1 MDPEVNAAM
10 SRVAVAMEERNESQ
24 VGLRIPVLVSAII
37 DQEADDELLDL
48 VRTAMSSNDQSITMS
63 EFVSS
68 TLNLFNWRNSNSVA
82 SNWRISASSLLAW
95 GFIRC

>member
-1 MDPEVNAAM
+1 MNPEVNAAM
-10 SRVAVAMEERNESQ
+10 SRVAVAMERRNESQ

-48 VRTAMSSNDQSITMS
+48 VRTAMSSNNQSITMV

-68 TLNLFNWRNSNSVA
+68 TLNLFNWRNLNS
-82 SNWRISASSLLAW
+82 
-95 GFIRC
+95 

>member
-1 MDPEVNAAM
+1 MNPEVNAAM
-10 SRVAVAMEERNESQ
+10 SRVAVAMEKRNESQ

-48 VRTAMSSNDQSITMS
+48 VRTAMSSNNQSITMV

-68 TLNLFNWRNSNSVA
+68 TLNLFNWRNLNS
-82 SNWRISASSLLAW
+82 
-95 GFIRC
+95 

>member
-37 DQEADDELLDL
+37 NQEADDELLDL
-48 VRTAMSSNDQSITMS
+48 VRTAMSSNNQSITMS

-68 TLNLFNWRNSNSVA
+68 TLNLFNWRNSNS
-82 SNWRISASSLLAW
+82 
-95 GFIRC
+95 

>member
-1 MDPEVNAAM
+1 MNPEINAAM
-10 SRVAVAMEERNESQ
+10 SRVAVAMERRNESQ

-48 VRTAMSSNDQSITMS
+48 VRTAMSSNNQSITME

-68 TLNLFNWRNSNSVA
+68 TLNLFNWRNLNS
-82 SNWRISASSLLAW
+82 
-95 GFIRC
+95 

>member
-1 MDPEVNAAM
+1 MNPEVNAAM
-10 SRVAVAMEERNESQ
+10 SRVAVAMQKRNESQ

-48 VRTAMSSNDQSITMS
+48 VRTAMSSNNQLITMV

-68 TLNLFNWRNSNSVA
+68 TLSLFNWRNLNS
-82 SNWRISASSLLAW
+82 
-95 GFIRC
+95 

>member
-1 MDPEVNAAM
+1 MNPEVNAAM
-10 SRVAVAMEERNESQ
+10 SRVAIAMERRNESQ

-48 VRTAMSSNDQSITMS
+48 VRTAMSSNNQSITMV

-68 TLNLFNWRNSNSVA
+68 TLNLFNCQNSNS
-82 SNWRISASSLLAW
+82 
-95 GFIRC
+95 

>member
-1 MDPEVNAAM
+1 MNPEVNAAM
-10 SRVAVAMEERNESQ
+10 SRVSVAMEKRNESQ

-48 VRTAMSSNDQSITMS
+48 VRTAMSSNNQSITMV

-68 TLNLFNWRNSNSVA
+68 TLNLFNWRNLNS
-82 SNWRISASSLLAW
+82 
-95 GFIRC
+95 

>member
-1 MDPEVNAAM
+1 MNPEVNAAM

-24 VGLRIPVLVSAII
+24 VGLRIPILVSAII

-48 VRTAMSSNDQSITMS
+48 VRTAMLSNNQSITMS

-68 TLNLFNWRNSNSVA
+68 TLNLFNWRNSNS
-82 SNWRISASSLLAW
+82 
-95 GFIRC
+95 

>member
-1 MDPEVNAAM
+1 MNPEVNAAM
-10 SRVAVAMEERNESQ
+10 SRVAIAMERRNESK

-48 VRTAMSSNDQSITMS
+48 VRTAMSSNNQSITMV

-68 TLNLFNWRNSNSVA
+68 TLNLFNWRNSNS
-82 SNWRISASSLLAW
+82 
-95 GFIRC
+95 

>member
-1 MDPEVNAAM
+1 MNPEVNAAM
-10 SRVAVAMEERNESQ
+10 SRVSVAMEKRNESQ

-48 VRTAMSSNDQSITMS
+48 VRIAMSSNNQSITMV

-68 TLNLFNWRNSNSVA
+68 TLNLFNWRNSNS
-82 SNWRISASSLLAW
+82 
-95 GFIRC
+95 

>member
-68 TLNLFNWRNSNSVA
+68 TLNLFKWRNSNS
-82 SNWRISASSLLAW
+82 
-95 GFIRC
+95 

>member
-1 MDPEVNAAM
+1 MNPEVNAAM
-10 SRVAVAMEERNESQ
+10 SRVSIAMEKRNESQ

-48 VRTAMSSNDQSITMS
+48 VRTAMSSNNQSITMV

-68 TLNLFNWRNSNSVA
+68 TLNLFNWRNSNS
-82 SNWRISASSLLAW
+82 
-95 GFIRC
+95 

>member
-1 MDPEVNAAM
+1 MNPEVNAAM
-10 SRVAVAMEERNESQ
+10 HRVSVAMEKRNESQ

-48 VRTAMSSNDQSITMS
+48 VRIAMSSNNQSITMV

-68 TLNLFNWRNSNSVA
+68 TLNLFNWRNSNS
-82 SNWRISASSLLAW
+82 
-95 GFIRC
+95 

>member
-1 MDPEVNAAM
+1 MNPEVNAAM
-10 SRVAVAMEERNESQ
+10 SRVSVAMEKRNESQ

-48 VRTAMSSNDQSITMS
+48 VRTAMSSNNQSITMV

-68 TLNLFNWRNSNSVA
+68 TLNLFNWRNSNS
-82 SNWRISASSLLAW
+82 
-95 GFIRC
+95 

>member
-1 MDPEVNAAM
+1 MNPEVNAAM
-10 SRVAVAMEERNESQ
+10 SRVSVAMEKRNESQ

-48 VRTAMSSNDQSITMS
+48 VRTAMSSNTQSITMV

-68 TLNLFNWRNSNSVA
+68 TLNLFNWRNSNS
-82 SNWRISASSLLAW
+82 
-95 GFIRC
+95 

>member
-37 DQEADDELLDL
+37 DKEADDELLDL

-68 TLNLFNWRNSNSVA
+68 TLNLFKWRNSDS
-82 SNWRISASSLLAW
+82 
-95 GFIRC
+95 

>member
-1 MDPEVNAAM
+1 MNSEVNAAM
-10 SRVAVAMEERNESQ
+10 SRVAVAMEGRNERQ

-48 VRTAMSSNDQSITMS
+48 VRVAMSSNKQSITMA

-68 TLNLFNWRNSNSVA
+68 TLNLFKWRNSNS
-82 SNWRISASSLLAW
+82 
-95 GFIRC
+95 